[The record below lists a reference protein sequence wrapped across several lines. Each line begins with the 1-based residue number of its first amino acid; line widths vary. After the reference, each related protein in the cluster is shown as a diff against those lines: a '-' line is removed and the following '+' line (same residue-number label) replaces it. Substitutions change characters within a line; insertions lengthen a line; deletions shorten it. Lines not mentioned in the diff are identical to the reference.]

1 MSGPAAWEDN
11 DTIARAIEIRDGAV
25 INKDVLE
32 FQHRAADYPHE
43 ALPES

>member
-11 DTIARAIEIRDGAV
+11 DTIARAIEIRDGAI

-32 FQHRAADYPHE
+32 FQRREADYPHA